1 MTLERGSDYLSEV
14 ERVQNPA
21 LGAMLIW
28 KYGRS
33 YQAQLTTE
41 PPDMLLAF
49 LVLPLCLHRPTLDI
63 IVGTQARSGLGK
75 FCEKLSER
83 REELF
88 AVHERCLA
96 LKELS
101 LNSLAFGERAG
112 ILAIEYQTARLR
124 ALEVADPSLSE
135 RVKAQAKGA
144 EKLGIWFSAL
154 KTSEVFYALKVV
166 A

>member
-1 MTLERGSDYLSEV
+1 MTLERGNYYLSEI
-14 ERVQNPA
+14 ERVQNPS

-33 YQAQLTTE
+33 FQAHITAE
-41 PPDMLLAF
+41 PPDLLLAF

-88 AVHERCLA
+88 AVHERCVA
-96 LKELS
+96 LKRLS

-112 ILAIEYQTARLR
+112 ILAIEYETARMR
-124 ALEVADPSLSE
+124 AIPVADPPLSE

-144 EKLGIWFSAL
+144 ERLGIWFSAL
-154 KTSEVFYALKVV
+154 KTSEVFHALKVV

>member
-1 MTLERGSDYLSEV
+1 MTLERGNDYLSEV

-33 YQAQLTTE
+33 FQAQLRAE
-41 PPDMLLAF
+41 PSGLLLAF
-49 LVLPLCLHRPTLDI
+49 LILPLCLHRPTLDLVI
-63 IVGTQARSGLGK
+63 GTQARSGLGK
-75 FCEKLSER
+75 FCEKLSEK

-101 LNSLAFGERAG
+101 LNSLAFGERSG
-112 ILAIEYQTARLR
+112 ILAVEYETARLR
-124 ALEVADPSLSE
+124 ALEVADPALNE
-135 RVKAQAKGA
+135 RVKAQVKGA
-144 EKLGIWFSAL
+144 ERLGVWFSTLETA
-154 KTSEVFYALKVV
+154 EVFHALKVV

>member
-1 MTLERGSDYLSEV
+1 MSLECHDSYLSEI

-33 YQAQLTTE
+33 FQAQLSAE
-41 PPDMLLAF
+41 SSHFLLAF
-49 LVLPLCLHRPTLDI
+49 LVLPLCLHRPTLDLI
-63 IVGTQARSGLGK
+63 NGTRAQSGLGK
-75 FCEKLSER
+75 FCEKLSEK

-96 LKELS
+96 LRELS
-101 LNSLAFGERAG
+101 LNSMAFGERSG
-112 ILAIEYQTARLR
+112 IFDVEYTTGRFR
-124 ALEVADPSLSE
+124 ALDSDKPPLNE
-135 RVKAQAKGA
+135 RTRPHAKGA
-144 EKLGIWFSAL
+144 EKLGAWFSAVRPA
-154 KTSEVFYALKVV
+154 EVFHALKVV

>member
-1 MTLERGSDYLSEV
+1 MTLERGHDYLSEV

-33 YQAQLTTE
+33 FQAQFTAE
-41 PPDMLLAF
+41 PSDLLLAF
-49 LVLPLCLHRPTLDI
+49 LILPLCLHRPTLDM

-75 FCEKLSER
+75 FCEKLSEK

-96 LKELS
+96 LKGLS
-101 LNSLAFGERAG
+101 LNSLAFGERSG
-112 ILAIEYQTARLR
+112 ILAVEYDTARLR

-144 EKLGIWFSAL
+144 ERLGVWFSAL
-154 KTSEVFYALKVV
+154 RAAEIFHALKVV

>member
-1 MTLERGSDYLSEV
+1 MTLERGHDYLSEV

-33 YQAQLTTE
+33 FQAHVAAE
-41 PPDMLLAF
+41 PSNLLLAF
-49 LVLPLCLHRPTLDI
+49 LILPLCLHRPTLDLVI
-63 IVGTQARSGLGK
+63 GTQARSGLGK
-75 FCEKLSER
+75 FCEKLSEK

-101 LNSLAFGERAG
+101 LNSLAFGERSG
-112 ILAIEYQTARLR
+112 ILAVEYESAKLR
-124 ALEVADPSLSE
+124 ALEVADPALNE

-144 EKLGIWFSAL
+144 ERIGVWFSTLETA
-154 KTSEVFYALKVV
+154 EIFHALKVV